1 MKDDKRTAID
11 YKLKYKKDIQA
22 IKKNKPWYTTNLFSV
37 FALIILACID
47 FSGFLQGGLSLVGEL
62 EESKAFDAL
71 ITYMSMAVMLTGFTA
86 AFEGT
91 TIYMAYAFSI
101 KLYNY
106 DKAALIRSKST
117 KNHRVFSKFISISSL
132 GWISFFA
139 FVLGVIANIIFRVGL
154 YYYKI
159 YNSELLSNS
168 YLAKEKTL
176 MIVMIILP
184 IITSIL
190 NFVISCFSFDPL
202 LFELNK
208 LGKRIAYLNSQNEMI
223 NNNKS
228 MVDTLINNIK
238 TIKENEKDFLAK
250 EKTRVATLRP
260 VLRSKM
266 YAYNKKGKFLDEKVI

>member
-1 MKDDKRTAID
+1 MKDNKNSTID
-11 YKLKYKKDIQA
+11 LKIKYKKDIKD

-37 FALIILACID
+37 IALILLACID

-62 EESKAFDAL
+62 DESTVFDAL
-71 ITYMSMAVMLTGFTA
+71 TTYISMAVMLTGFTA
-86 AFEGT
+86 AFEGA

-106 DKAALIRSKST
+106 DKSALIKSKSSD
-117 KNHRVFSKFISISSL
+117 NYGIFSKFVSTSSL
-132 GWISFFA
+132 GWISFFS
-139 FVLGVIANIIFRVGL
+139 FVLGVIANTIFRIGL
-154 YYYKI
+154 YYYKTCD
-159 YNSELLSNS
+159 SENISCSDLS
-168 YLAKEKTL
+168 KEKTL

-223 NNNKS
+223 KNNAV
-228 MVDTLINNIK
+228 MVDTLINEIT
-238 TIKENEKDFLAK
+238 TIKENEKIFLAK
-250 EKTRVATLRP
+250 EKTRIATLRP

-266 YAYNKKGKFLDEKVI
+266 YEYAKKGKLK